1 MRRKPALLLVA
12 ALVGATSLLAPPAF
26 AETADDPVD
35 DAVVVTTAEAPAP
48 VEGAPEPAPDPESD
62 PADPE
67 PSRDVADD
75 TDAPPAPA
83 PTPQP
88 APAEEEAPDPTGEV
102 PPPDP
107 VEQSDP
113 VVEEDPVVGEPTE
126 EDPVA
131 EDTASTIAGVTSSG
145 CLVTVSV
152 NTADDWAK
160 DIRVTGTTVD
170 GEAYQYVTELSHAAT
185 GITVDKSF
193 LVDEAIDGSL
203 TVELLAEGAV
213 VDDWTGDLG
222 LEECAP
228 APDNTVIHNV
238 TVDGCEVTV
247 TLLVGNDKSRSG
259 SGVRAG
265 RRFRVRTGSVDPCRS
280 NAGQHDQLP
289 VHLERP
295 DRRGRDGDPRIARR
309 SVDRTGVLAGQLR
322 GPRPVCRWRYGWCR
336 YGPATGDHR
345 TGAPTPSGTP
355 ADRELGPGEREHDSR
370 EPDDETVAHLPDPA
384 RHRGGVAP
392 GPGAIGVG
400 SGDGAGADGAAPRPP
415 DGIRVARPRWLR
427 AGRLVVRV

>member
-152 NTADDWAK
+152 NTADDWAN
-160 DIRVTGTTVD
+160 DLRVTGTTVD
-170 GEAYQYVTELSHAAT
+170 GEAYEYVTELSHAAT

-193 LVDEAIDGSL
+193 PVDEAIDGSL

-228 APDNTVIHNV
+228 APDNTVIRNV

-247 TLLVGNDKSRSG
+247 TLLVGNDNPEVVQVYALDGDSG
-259 SGVRAG
+259 SERA
-265 RRFRVRTGSVDPCRS
+265 
-280 NAGQHDQLP
+280 
-289 VHLERP
+289 
-295 DRRGRDGDPRIARR
+295 
-309 SVDRTGVLAGQLR
+309 VLTLA
-322 GPRPVCRWRYGWCR
+322 
-336 YGPATGDHR
+336 D
-345 TGAPTPSGTP
+345 PTPGSTTSFQYT
-355 ADRELGPGEREHDSR
+355 LS
-370 EPDDETVAHLPDPA
+370 DP
-384 RHRGGVAP
+384 
-392 GPGAIGVG
+392 I
-400 SGDGAGADGAAPRPP
+400 GADGMAIHVLRDDPLTELASWQGSFEGLDQCVGGGMGGVGMDPPPVTIEPELRPRPERRP
-415 DGIRVARPRWLR
+415 TASLDRVSASTIAENLMTKLLR
-427 AGRLVVRV
+427 TYPTLPGTGVA